1 MIKKTIRYTTTAD
14 LIGWECYYALC
25 DQIGDELRMW
35 VEDDFIVMEYDTL
48 VSMDEILEI
57 NP

>member
-14 LIGWECYYALC
+14 SIGWECYFALY
-25 DQIGDELRMW
+25 DQIGGELRMW